1 MRWARNVRLGDW
13 TVTLV
18 DVHVTA
24 KSLADEK
31 RRRTVLSPQEAE
43 AYNALRFEKRRREWL
58 AGRLAAKLALRRRL
72 RASGGT
78 PPPLARIAVSN
89 RDGASGPPVSPIAGV
104 VSISHSHGLAA
115 AVAGPA
121 PVGVDIERLR
131 PFSAS
136 LRTVF
141 LSDAERAWLGR
152 AEAEQPELP
161 TLGWA
166 FKEAFCKARLIGI
179 QDGLPGPEW
188 RGWDDNGRLL
198 WRWPREAAP
207 RKKDAI
213 FANWQAH
220 GRLIDD
226 YAVVVVGASPKR
238 KSERA

>member
-31 RRRTVLSPQEAE
+31 RRRAVLSPQEAE
-43 AYNALRFEKRRREWL
+43 TYNALRFEKRRREWL

-78 PPPLARIAVSN
+78 APPLARIGVSN

-141 LSDAERAWLGR
+141 LNDAERAWLGR

-198 WRWPREAAP
+198 WRWPQEAAP